1 MINKFY
7 KTIHN
12 KYSRFF
18 RFIFFLRYVFA
29 LFVIATILF
38 LLVPNYFNYEKRSE
52 TLKNHLIKNY
62 DIKILKFEKIEFNSF
77 PVPYIEFKNVSIQLE
92 TSPVEL
98 NVNKFRIYPK
108 FLSIYNYQNFQSSKI
123 VLKNSNVTF
132 ETLDFKF
139 FVKEFINQKNNFYV
153 DNLNIKINDA
163 SEPLVLLEKV
173 KFTNYGYKKNIIEG
187 NIFGKKFKTK
197 INNNLN
203 NINFKL
209 LKSGLN
215 IDIYLDEKNNK
226 NSTNGALKLRILNTN
241 IKFNFSYNKNR
252 LNIDNSFFRSK
263 NLSFKNES
271 LITLEPF
278 FNSNSK
284 FDIEEIDVEIF
295 KQSKLDE
302 LLKLKNILKKIN
314 TKNEIVFSSKKFNRS
329 FFDKLNLKFD
339 LAYGRLNYSKK
350 ILISDNIIKCNG
362 NVNLLEEFPLL
373 FFDCSINSE
382 TKSDLLKKFKIDI
395 KKDNKTFIL
404 KARGNLN
411 ILNQKINFDNI
422 VLNENYKASNEDLNY
437 FKENFENILFNEDFV
452 GIFNFNKIKEFILEI
467 S

>member
-29 LFVIATILF
+29 LFFIATILF

-139 FVKEFINQKNNFYV
+139 FVKEFINQKNNFYI

-295 KQSKLDE
+295 KQLKLDE

-350 ILISDNIIKCNG
+350 ILISDDVIKCNG

>member
-7 KTIHN
+7 KTILN

>member
-29 LFVIATILF
+29 LFFIATILF

-77 PVPYIEFKNVSIQLE
+77 PVPYIEFKNVSIQLD

-98 NVNKFRIYPK
+98 NVNKFKIYPK

-139 FVKEFINQKNNFYV
+139 FVKEFINQKNNFYI

-215 IDIYLDEKNNK
+215 IDIHLDEKNNK
-226 NSTNGALKLRILNTN
+226 NSTNGTLKLRILNTN
-241 IKFNFSYNKNR
+241 IKFNFSYNKNT

-295 KQSKLDE
+295 KQLKLDE

>member
-29 LFVIATILF
+29 LFIIATILF

-77 PVPYIEFKNVSIQLE
+77 PVPYIEFKNVSIKLN

-98 NVNKFRIYPK
+98 NVNKFKIYPK
-108 FLSIYNYQNFQSSKI
+108 FLSIYNYQNFQSNKI
-123 VLKNSNVTF
+123 VIKNSNAIL

-139 FVKEFINQKNNFYV
+139 FVKKFVNQKNNFYF
-153 DNLNIKINDA
+153 DNLNIKINDDF
-163 SEPLVLLEKV
+163 EPLVLLEKV
-173 KFTNYGYKKNIIEG
+173 KFTNHGYKKNIIEG
-187 NIFGKKFKTK
+187 NIFEKKFKIK

-209 LKSGLN
+209 LKSGVN
-215 IDIYLDEKNNK
+215 IDIYLDDKNNK
-226 NSTNGALKLRILNTN
+226 NSTNGVLKSKILNTN
-241 IKFNFSYNKNR
+241 LKFNFSYNENTLKIN
-252 LNIDNSFFRSK
+252 NSFFRNK
-263 NLSFKNES
+263 KLSFKNES

-284 FDIEEIDVEIF
+284 FDIEEIDIEIF
-295 KQSKLDE
+295 RQLKIDE
-302 LLKLKNILKKIN
+302 LLKSKNLLKKIN
-314 TKNEIVFSSKKFNRS
+314 SKNEINFSSKKFSRS

-350 ILISDNIIKCNG
+350 FFISDDVFQCKGSI
-362 NVNLLEEFPLL
+362 NLLEEFPLL
-373 FFDCSINSE
+373 FFDCSINSN
-382 TKSDLLKKFKIDI
+382 KKRNFLKKFNIDI
-395 KKDNKTFIL
+395 KKDNKSLIL
-404 KARGNLN
+404 NAKGNIN
-411 ILNQKINFDNI
+411 ILNRKINFKDI
-422 VLNENYKASNEDLNY
+422 SLDESYKASNEDLDY
-437 FKENFENILFNEDFV
+437 FKKSFENILFSGDFV
-452 GIFNFNKIKEFILEI
+452 EIFNLNKIKEFILEI